1 MKRQRDDIMS
11 AKKNKSKN
19 APAVGKPAAGSN
31 NKREKKELNK
41 KAEQKAFL
49 PFTLP
54 LFIFIVYF
62 AFFAVSDFTPSIAST
77 IARIIRRIARATR
90 TIFQP
95 KSIPA

>member
-41 KAEQKAFL
+41 KAEQKNVADKRDKKK
-49 PFTLP
+49 
-54 LFIFIVYF
+54 IV
-62 AFFAVSDFTPSIAST
+62 IWT
-77 IARIIRRIARATR
+77 IKNKKDYDLARQYTDSLICEN
-90 TIFQP
+90 FDWL
-95 KSIPA
+95 